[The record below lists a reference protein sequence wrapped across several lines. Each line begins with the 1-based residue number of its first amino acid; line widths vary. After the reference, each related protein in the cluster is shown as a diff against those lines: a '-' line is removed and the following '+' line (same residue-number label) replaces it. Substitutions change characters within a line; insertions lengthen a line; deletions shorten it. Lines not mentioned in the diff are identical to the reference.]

1 MTYMN
6 KGKMLTATYSL
17 WLFCRGQLHFYVD
30 SSSVRMLHPFC
41 YCTDWLTECKH
52 VPCGKRVP
60 GRWPPA
66 AGRWLRMLP
75 ASARRAMPLTLA
87 LLGGCRPLVGVT
99 VFSRGRFWMKLLSV
113 PRTSGLRW
121 LRSRT
126 LPLCPSGFQES
137 HPCSAYKLGSFLA
150 ELQFPFRED
159 VTSVLGNEGIKRLF
173 WLSMFFSVL
182 SYGSAEL
189 G

>member
-1 MTYMN
+1 MWTVHLC
-6 KGKMLTATYSL
+6 GCCILSATAQTGL
-17 WLFCRGQLHFYVD
+17 Q
-30 SSSVRMLHPFC
+30 SVNTSPVGNAC
-41 YCTDWLTECKH
+41 
-52 VPCGKRVP
+52 PAAG
-60 GRWPPA
+60 PPA
-66 AGRWLRMLP
+66 AGRWPLPRMLP
-75 ASARRAMPLTLA
+75 ASARRAMPPDPGSPGRMQAAGRVSCLLQRA
-87 LLGGCRPLVGVT
+87 LLDENAALFPRTRPFGGWGLNSSPSAPLV
-99 VFSRGRFWMKLLSV
+99 FR
-113 PRTSGLRW
+113 
-121 LRSRT
+121 
-126 LPLCPSGFQES
+126 ES